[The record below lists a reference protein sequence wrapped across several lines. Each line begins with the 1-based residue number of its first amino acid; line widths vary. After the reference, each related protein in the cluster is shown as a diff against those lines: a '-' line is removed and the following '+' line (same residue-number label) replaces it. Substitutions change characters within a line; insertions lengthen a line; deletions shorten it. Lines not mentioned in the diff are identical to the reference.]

1 MNRKS
6 MYTLVAI
13 VIIAIAA
20 ALIFMSIYG
29 SGSGQYLVQYI
40 NKPVPQSLVSVLNVS
55 SAVSNKVG
63 LGVVTPLS
71 SSYSGIKKIT
81 AAPLTSNGK
90 PEVLYIGAEYCPY
103 CAITRW
109 SMIIALS
116 RFGTFS
122 NLHYM
127 ISNTS
132 DPEAPGTPTF
142 TFYGSSYTSNY
153 IDFVPVETQNQ
164 TERALQ
170 TPSAQQGYIF
180 SKFNPGGGIPFI
192 DFGNQSLQLG
202 ALADPFTIQK
212 YNWTQIASQLPVT
225 NSSVSLSLVG
235 AADVETAEIC
245 AITNFTPSSV
255 CSQPYVKQ
263 VLNS

>member
-6 MYTLVAI
+6 MYTLIAI
-13 VIIAIAA
+13 VIIVVVA
-20 ALIFMSIYG
+20 ALVLSSLYSPG
-29 SGSGQYLVQYI
+29 SGSYLVEYI
-40 NKPVPQSLVSVLNVS
+40 NKPAPQSLISMLNVP

-63 LGVVTPLS
+63 LGVVLPLS
-71 SSYSGIKKIT
+71 SSSSAIKKIS
-81 AAPLTSNGK
+81 APPLASNGK
-90 PEVLYIGAEYCPY
+90 PEVLYMGADYCPY

-109 SMIIALS
+109 SLIIALS

-132 DPEAPGTPTF
+132 DPVSPGTPTF

-153 IDFVPVETQNQ
+153 IAFVPVEMENQ
-164 TERALQ
+164 TEKPLQ
-170 TPSAQQGYIF
+170 NPTASQGNIF

-202 ALADPFTIQK
+202 ALANPFTIQP
-212 YNWTQIASQLPVT
+212 YNWTQIASALTET

-235 AADVETAEIC
+235 GADVETAEIC

-263 VLNS
+263 ILGS